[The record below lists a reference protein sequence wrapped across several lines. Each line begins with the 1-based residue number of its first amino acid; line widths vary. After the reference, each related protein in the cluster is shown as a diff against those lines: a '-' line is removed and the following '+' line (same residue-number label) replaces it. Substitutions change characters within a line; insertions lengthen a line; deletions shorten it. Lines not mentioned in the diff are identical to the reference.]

1 MRVLIYFLE
10 GGFSRVTDRSMTLEK
25 AYIYERTYVMK
36 ELKFAYCDK
45 DIFKL
50 KGKEETLLPE
60 R

>member
-1 MRVLIYFLE
+1 
-10 GGFSRVTDRSMTLEK
+10 MTLEK
-25 AYIYERTYVMK
+25 AYIYERTCVMK